1 MIDQLTVFLEN
12 KAGRL
17 TALCKTLGD
26 AGINM
31 NALSVADTADYGVA
45 RIVCS
50 DPVKAAELLR
60 EAGFRASTTKVVGVE
75 VPDTPGS
82 LAGVF
87 AALEDRGI
95 NVQYSYCFAANG
107 KAVDALK
114 APEEAVAALSA
125 AGYSILHQADLS

>member
-12 KAGRL
+12 KTGRL

-45 RIVCS
+45 RIICS
-50 DPVKAAELLR
+50 DPTKAVEVLS
-60 EAGFRASTTKVVGVE
+60 EAGFRATTTKVVAVE
-75 VPDTPGS
+75 VPDTPGA

-95 NVQYSYCFAANG
+95 NVQYSYCFSANG
-107 KAVDALK
+107 KAMDALK
-114 APEEAVAALSA
+114 APEEAIAALSA
-125 AGYSILHQADLS
+125 AGYSVMHQADLA

>member
-1 MIDQLTVFLEN
+1 MIDQLAVFIEN

-45 RIVCS
+45 RIICS

-60 EAGFRASTTKVVGVE
+60 DAGFRATTTKVVAVE
-75 VPDTPGS
+75 VPDTPGV

-87 AALEDRGI
+87 AALEERGI
-95 NVQYSYCFAANG
+95 NVEYSYCFANNG

-114 APEEAVAALSA
+114 APEEAIAALSA
-125 AGYSILHQADLS
+125 AGYSVLHQADLS

>member
-12 KAGRL
+12 KTGRL
-17 TALCKTLGD
+17 TALCKALGD
-26 AGINM
+26 ADINM

-45 RIVCS
+45 RIICN
-50 DPVKAAELLR
+50 DPARAAEVLK
-60 EAGFRASTTKVVGVE
+60 EAGFRASTTKVVAVE
-75 VPDTPGS
+75 VPDVPGA

-87 AALEDRGI
+87 QALEERGI

-114 APEEAVAALSA
+114 APEEAIAALSA
-125 AGYSILHQADLS
+125 AGYSVLHQADLA

>member
-50 DPVKAAELLR
+50 DPARAAELLR
-60 EAGFRASTTKVVGVE
+60 EAGFRANTTKVVGVE
-75 VPDTPGS
+75 VPDTPGA

-107 KAVDALK
+107 KAVDAFK
-114 APEEAVAALSA
+114 APEEAIAALSA
-125 AGYSILHQADLS
+125 AGYSVLHQADLA

>member
-12 KAGRL
+12 KTGRL
-17 TALCKTLGD
+17 TALCKALGD
-26 AGINM
+26 AQINM

-45 RIVCS
+45 RIICNN
-50 DPVKAAELLR
+50 PARAAEVLK
-60 EAGFRASTTKVVGVE
+60 EAGFRASTTKVVAVE
-75 VPDTPGS
+75 VPDVPGA

-87 AALEDRGI
+87 QALEDRGI

-114 APEEAVAALSA
+114 APEEAIAALSA
-125 AGYSILHQADLS
+125 AGYSVLHQADLA

>member
-1 MIDQLTVFLEN
+1 MIDQLAVFIEN

-45 RIVCS
+45 RIICS
-50 DPVKAAELLR
+50 DPVRAAELLR
-60 EAGFRASTTKVVGVE
+60 DAGFRATTTKVVAVE
-75 VPDTPGS
+75 VPDTPGA

-87 AALEDRGI
+87 AALEERGI
-95 NVQYSYCFAANG
+95 NVEYSYCFANNG

-114 APEEAVAALSA
+114 APEEAIAALSA
-125 AGYSILHQADLS
+125 AGYSVLHQADLS